1 MKHEPEKHLYLN
13 SFVSTSGLVMYW
25 LRRWLVTR

>member
-1 MKHEPEKHLYLN
+1 LYLN